1 MSKII
6 LRALTIEDAKISW
19 QWRNKEE
26 IMNLYSG
33 HPFPVN
39 YELEKSWY
47 EKVMYSNFPTTVFAV
62 DVIEDGI
69 KTFIRITTLTGINM
83 LTRTSDFS
91 ILIGDE
97 KHRGKG
103 YSKQATIDTLLFG
116 FKEIG
121 LNKISLKVRERNTI
135 AYNLYKKIGFIQE
148 GFLKESVFKNNEMH
162 NEVLM
167 AAFKKDF
174 VK

>member
-1 MSKII
+1 M
-6 LRALTIEDAKISW
+6 
-19 QWRNKEE
+19 
-26 IMNLYSG
+26 
-33 HPFPVN
+33 
-39 YELEKSWY
+39 
-47 EKVMYSNFPTTVFAV
+47 
-62 DVIEDGI
+62 
-69 KTFIRITTLTGINM
+69 IN
-83 LTRTSDFS
+83 RTSDFS

-148 GFLKESVFKNNEMH
+148 GFLKESVFKNNEMQ

>member
-69 KTFIRITTLTGINM
+69 ED
-83 LTRTSDFS
+83 TSS
-91 ILIGDE
+91 L
-97 KHRGKG
+97 GKL
-103 YSKQATIDTLLFG
+103 SKYWPNPICSA
-116 FKEIG
+116 K
-121 LNKISLKVRERNTI
+121 
-135 AYNLYKKIGFIQE
+135 
-148 GFLKESVFKNNEMH
+148 
-162 NEVLM
+162 
-167 AAFKKDF
+167 
-174 VK
+174 

>member
-69 KTFIRITTLTGINM
+69 KTFIGITTLTGINM
-83 LTRTSDFS
+83 LNRTSDFS

-116 FKEIG
+116 FKEILG
-121 LNKISLKVRERNTI
+121 VGK
-135 AYNLYKKIGFIQE
+135 
-148 GFLKESVFKNNEMH
+148 
-162 NEVLM
+162 
-167 AAFKKDF
+167 
-174 VK
+174 